1 MKKCKKMLVTLLVM
15 IMVINICACSRSSTQ
30 VSTSSDTVLKEP
42 TKIVFFTVAETLDED
57 QMKAQF
63 KEFEESNNCEIEIV
77 FTSSSDFKQQYTTM
91 VASGAQIDVMGIN
104 IQDIRYLYDTGAVL
118 PLNDYIEIDKS
129 KFVEGALDAAIWN
142 DNVYA
147 IPYGAFYTSMG
158 LYYNERL
165 FNELGFN
172 VPATFEEFYDLAD
185 KAREAGYYAST
196 FQAGNMYDLPVLYM
210 LCLGQLVGGDGVGNI
225 ENICMG
231 KAKYTDEVNVRAM
244 QALADLA
251 ANGVWDD
258 GFLGTTEGTAAMALF
273 TSGQALTYITGSW
286 NLTSM
291 KSVMGDDLKVTYMP
305 LIDKTATHFTTCAK
319 NCPSICIY
327 SGVEESKRQL
337 LADFCE
343 YISGASYQQEIL
355 NLRCNGDLSNS
366 FDIPVYLSV
375 DGNDNEIL
383 NYIKENFLPI
393 GQDFL
398 DWYWPPEVNA
408 ELASQ
413 IQAVLGRET
422 TAEEAMAAVQSVQ
435 DKLFEEG
442 YTFSPR

>member
-251 ANGVWDD
+251 EKVCEEVNPEIQVFHGRVV
-258 GFLGTTEGTAAMALF
+258 
-273 TSGQALTYITGSW
+273 SGDQFIA
-286 NLTSM
+286 
-291 KSVMGDDLKVTYMP
+291 
-305 LIDKTATHFTTCAK
+305 DKET
-319 NCPSICIY
+319 
-327 SGVEESKRQL
+327 
-337 LADFCE
+337 
-343 YISGASYQQEIL
+343 
-355 NLRCNGDLSNS
+355 
-366 FDIPVYLSV
+366 
-375 DGNDNEIL
+375 
-383 NYIKENFLPI
+383 KENISTLFAGYCTEMEGAAIAQTAHLN
-393 GQDFL
+393 
-398 DWYWPPEVNA
+398 EVPFVVLRA
-408 ELASQ
+408 ISDKADDSASMDYPTFEK
-413 IQAVLGRET
+413 QAVAHSVRLVCGMMKNL
-422 TAEEAMAAVQSVQ
+422 AAKEA
-435 DKLFEEG
+435 
-442 YTFSPR
+442 